1 MRHSGLRISDVTTL
15 ATSSLDGRRLRLHQA
30 KTGQPVSILLP
41 KSVADGLRSVK
52 HDNPQH
58 FFWSG
63 TSKVQAAV
71 PVWRKRLSTV
81 FKD

>member
-41 KSVADGLRSVK
+41 KSVADGLRPVK

-71 PVWRKRLSTV
+71 SVWRKRLSTV